1 MRTNT
6 SKKRGLVEKIFSLK
20 QTEEGFNRPY
30 RTIIALLQ
38 ESGYGNVSLGTLSYH
53 LGKGQKEKTLET
65 SKKRQE
71 GICSKVHGFIYDKRK
86 PYQESVYKIG
96 PVRKK
101 ARGFVNGPR
110 RGNYKINKAALEHPH
125 QKVWTYI
132 SKVFPGIKSE
142 KEPIHAVN
150 QWTGELDYEEGK
162 PVLFP
167 YMRCKLNG
175 EICNVKG
182 NDVHTDHIDG
192 NRLNNSIEN
201 FSFVSGICNVMKSQM
216 NYKQFYSMLC
226 KIKTNLER
234 YKELWNGQE

>member
-20 QTEEGFNRPY
+20 QTEEGFSRPY

-38 ESGYGNVSLGTLSYH
+38 ESGYGNVSLGTISYH
-53 LGKGQKEKTLET
+53 LGKGQKEKTIET
-65 SKKRQE
+65 NRKRQE

-86 PYQESVYKIG
+86 PYQKSVHKIG
-96 PVRKK
+96 PLRKK

-110 RGNYKINKAALEHPH
+110 RGNYKMNKALLKHPH

-132 SKVFPGIKSE
+132 GKVFPGIKSE

-150 QWTGELDYEEGK
+150 QWTGELDYEDGK

-175 EICNVKG
+175 EIYNVKG
-182 NDVHTDHIDG
+182 SDVHADHIDS

-201 FSFVSGICNVMKSQM
+201 FSFVLGTCNVMKAQM
-216 NYKQFYSMLC
+216 NYKQLYAMVC

-234 YKELWNGQE
+234 NKKFWNG

>member
-1 MRTNT
+1 VRTNT

-38 ESGYGNVSLGTLSYH
+38 ESGYGHVSLGTISYH
-53 LGKGQKEKTLET
+53 LGEGQKEKALEIN
-65 SKKRQE
+65 KKRQE